1 MESIKRIKVFISCTS
16 EIKEEIN
23 SINLV
28 IEEIIKTSG
37 KKDNFTLEALNWNR
51 DVYSSKG
58 SEVQEVVNEQIKEFD
73 LLIGILWK
81 KAGTPTKNYAS
92 GSIEEIL
99 LALNNN
105 KNVMVF
111 FNTESPSNI
120 NEIDPEQLKVIKE
133 FKSELTKIGFLYK
146 EYNSIE
152 NFESLIK
159 VDLYNIIHDRIL
171 NSEKQPEIKTSN
183 ISENK
188 YAHIYKVID
197 ESENDKRE
205 LDNNFLETIEK
216 GRDEVEVLTNC
227 MTNISDIFNNFNL
240 KLNSYTDELVKAN
253 SINDNRLRL
262 SKTDNII
269 GNVTN
274 LLLSFNSDLEPEYII
289 FDQCFLSFVNTYSS
303 IFIMVKGIE
312 NDEVEELKTSAIFL
326 KSTIEESLNTFIA
339 LLKSI
344 RGVPP
349 FNEKFN
355 IAKRNTEI
363 LIKDLTKSML
373 DGLITF
379 DNIDL
384 DD

>member
-28 IEEIIKTSG
+28 IKEIIKTSG
-37 KKDNFTLEALNWNR
+37 KKDNFTVEALNWNR
-51 DVYSSKG
+51 DVYSSRG
-58 SEVQEVVNEQIKEFD
+58 SEVQEVVNEQIKDFD

-120 NEIDPEQLKVIKE
+120 NEIDPEQLKIIKE

-205 LDNNFLETIEK
+205 LDSNFLEVIEK
-216 GRDEVEVLTNC
+216 GTNEVEILTNC

-240 KLNSYTDELVKAN
+240 KLNSYTDKLVKAN
-253 SINDNRLRL
+253 SIKDNRLRL
-262 SKTDNII
+262 SKTDSTI

-289 FDQCFLSFVNTYSS
+289 FDQYFLSFVNTYSS

-312 NDEVEELKTSAIFL
+312 NDEIVELKTSALFL
-326 KSTIEESLNTFIA
+326 KSTIEESLNTFVA